1 MFLACSGGGDRGI
14 VLLGMIK
21 ELNAKKKLSY
31 DKMAG
36 ISTGALVCALVS
48 TLDNFD
54 HSLDKKI
61 NMFMDD
67 TFQCVDPWTSYFN
80 VVDAY
85 MFHESIYSSKP
96 LKNAIN
102 NNFDIKDIKIPFTV
116 GAYNK
121 TLANYETLEPTS
133 ETILA
138 SASLPVVLP
147 SVKINNYDY
156 EDGGMRHLIPVR
168 EIKTFIKE
176 TEGPKHIDLLMCFP
190 INNKEIFMKMLVP
203 QNVNGLLKVAKRS
216 LADAMLTV
224 MDSDLNELC
233 NIMNVSY
240 DQMVQKPCNTFTN
253 DKITLR
259 ILSPYYGWHSDFI
272 HMTKENSKRLL
283 ESGRDTIKT
292 YLSDK

>member
-21 ELNAKKKLSY
+21 QLNEKEPTKY

-36 ISTGALVCALVS
+36 ISTGALVCALIS

-54 HSLDKKI
+54 HSLDKQI
-61 NMFMDD
+61 TMFMDD
-67 TFQCVDPWTSYFN
+67 HFQIVDPWTSYFN

-85 MFHESIYSSKP
+85 MFHDSIYSSKP
-96 LKNAIN
+96 LKTAIDKHFHSN
-102 NNFDIKDIKIPFTV
+102 DVKVPFTV

-121 TLANYETLEPTS
+121 TLANYEILEPTND
-133 ETILA
+133 TILA
-138 SASLPVVLP
+138 SASLPVLLP

-156 EDGGMRHLIPVR
+156 EDGGMRHLIPVK
-168 EIKTFIKE
+168 EIKQFIKE
-176 TEGPKHIDLLMCFP
+176 TKGPKHVDVLMCFP
-190 INNKEIFMKMLVP
+190 INNKEIFMKMLIP

-233 NIMNVSY
+233 NIMNVTY
-240 DQMVQKPCNTFTN
+240 DQMIQKPCNTFKN
-253 DKITLR
+253 EDITLR
-259 ILSPYYGWHSDFI
+259 ILSPYYGWHSDFV
-272 HMTKENSKRLL
+272 HMTKDNSKRLL
-283 ESGRDTIKT
+283 ESGRDTVKT
-292 YLSDK
+292 YLSDV